1 MITSLSDMYMYL
13 FFSTDAYSRLEND
26 VARSGAQVNLDDYM
40 PVPVISC
47 VKVDKSTQQPIVPEV
62 PYKNQCERGQRGLR
76 GEIIDNLR
84 QVALRA
90 VHFEE
95 TDLPQLVAEIVESK
109 KWISSFGFYVSST
122 EKNPILESLI
132 TDYKEC
138 MSKEKTSEVRKRAA
152 AQKAKLFISSTLK
165 DSRLTLTGEKTPQTF
180 WSRVVAT
187 ESV

>member
-13 FFSTDAYSRLEND
+13 FFSEDAYSRLEND

-47 VKVDKSTQQPIVPEV
+47 V
-62 PYKNQCERGQRGLR
+62 
-76 GEIIDNLR
+76 
-84 QVALRA
+84 
-90 VHFEE
+90 
-95 TDLPQLVAEIVESK
+95 
-109 KWISSFGFYVSST
+109 
-122 EKNPILESLI
+122 
-132 TDYKEC
+132 
-138 MSKEKTSEVRKRAA
+138 KTSEVRKRAA

-165 DSRLTLTGEKTPQTF
+165 DSRLTLTGEKTPQTL